1 VWFGFALG
9 PDYDRGLDTR
19 DGAEASECRLTV
31 EPSSPEVIDAVLGGL
46 RRFNVERAGID
57 KSERL
62 AAVLRVGE
70 DEVVGGACGVIWGAV
85 LEVEYLWLRE
95 DLRHRGR
102 GSRLLLAL
110 EREAAARG
118 CTLAFL
124 FTFSFQAPEFYKKMG
139 YEPFAEIEGFPGGV
153 SQVYL
158 RKNLF

>member
-1 VWFGFALG
+1 LTPDCDGDLG
-9 PDYDRGLDTR
+9 VR
-19 DGAEASECRLTV
+19 DGAGSREPECILTV
-31 EPSSPEVIDAVLGGL
+31 EQPSPEVIEAVLSGL
-46 RRFNVERAGID
+46 RRFNVERAGTD
-57 KSERL
+57 KSEQL

-95 DLRHRGR
+95 DLRRRGR

-158 RKNLF
+158 RKSLF